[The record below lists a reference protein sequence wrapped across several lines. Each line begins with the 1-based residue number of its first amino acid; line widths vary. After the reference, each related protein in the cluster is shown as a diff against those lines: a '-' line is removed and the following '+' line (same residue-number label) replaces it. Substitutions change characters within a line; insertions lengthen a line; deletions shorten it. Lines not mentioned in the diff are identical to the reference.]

1 LIQRRLRNDRKI
13 IQMIN
18 MLRRAAMQR
27 ILMAGAI
34 AVVATPSFA
43 QQPTDAQRSAIRSA
57 CRSDYMAHCAS
68 VPPGRVESL
77 QCLRKN
83 MSSLSSSC
91 QRTVNAIEAP
101 AAPAA
106 EKSQAPAAVPKAEA
120 PAATEP
126 AKSTESATPPAPAA
140 KAAASPSP
148 KKPSSAQVSA
158 IRSACRSDYQKSCAG
173 VPTGGAAALSCL
185 EKHSSQLSQG
195 CQQAVTAASGAS
207 TAGAPATGP
216 AAAAPAAATVPVQP
230 LVLRRMLPREELFVA
245 RTCGADIGALC
256 GGVPAGGGRIMRC
269 LATQL
274 ASLSPACSDVLTRFS
289 ASQ

>member
-1 LIQRRLRNDRKI
+1 
-13 IQMIN
+13 MIE
-18 MLRRAAMQR
+18 MLGRAAVQR
-27 ILMAGAI
+27 ILLAGAI
-34 AVVATPSFA
+34 AVVATPAFS

-57 CRSDYMAHCAS
+57 CRSDYVAHCAS
-68 VPPGRVESL
+68 VPPGGMESL

-91 QRTVNAIEAP
+91 QRAVSAIEAP

-106 EKSQAPAAVPKAEA
+106 ASEKSQAP
-120 PAATEP
+120 TTTP
-126 AKSTESATPPAPAA
+126 AKSPETSTPAAPAA
-140 KAAASPSP
+140 KAAASPVT

-185 EKHSSQLSQG
+185 EKHKSELSQG
-195 CQQAVTAASGAS
+195 CQQAVSAASGAS
-207 TAGAPATGP
+207 TANAPAG
-216 AAAAPAAATVPVQP
+216 AADQATAPAAATAPVQP

-245 RTCGADIGALC
+245 RTCGGDIGALC
-256 GGVPAGGGRIMRC
+256 AGVPAGGGRIMRC
-269 LATQL
+269 LAAQP

-289 ASQ
+289 VSQ

>member
-1 LIQRRLRNDRKI
+1 MIKI
-13 IQMIN
+13 
-18 MLRRAAMQR
+18 LGRAAVQR
-27 ILMAGAI
+27 ILLAGAI
-34 AVVATPSFA
+34 AAVATAAFA

-68 VPPGRVESL
+68 VPPGGMESL

-91 QRTVNAIEAP
+91 QRAVSAIEAP

-106 EKSQAPAAVPKAEA
+106 ASEKSQAPAASPKADS
-120 PAATEP
+120 PVAAEP
-126 AKSTESATPPAPAA
+126 AKSPETSTPAAPAA
-140 KAAASPSP
+140 KAAASPVT

-185 EKHSSQLSQG
+185 EKHKSELSQG
-195 CQQAVTAASGAS
+195 CQQAVSAASGAS
-207 TAGAPATGP
+207 TANAPAG
-216 AAAAPAAATVPVQP
+216 AADQATAPAAATAPVQP

-245 RTCGADIGALC
+245 RTCGGDIGALC
-256 GGVPAGGGRIMRC
+256 AGVPAGGGRIMRC
-269 LATQL
+269 LAAQP

-289 ASQ
+289 VSQ

>member
-1 LIQRRLRNDRKI
+1 
-13 IQMIN
+13 
-18 MLRRAAMQR
+18 MLRRDAVQR
-27 ILMAGAI
+27 TLMAVAI
-34 AVVATPSFA
+34 AVVATPAFS

-68 VPPGRVESL
+68 VPPGGMESL

-91 QRTVNAIEAP
+91 QRAVSAIEAP

-106 EKSQAPAAVPKAEA
+106 ASEKSQAPTASPKADS
-120 PAATEP
+120 PVAADP
-126 AKSTESATPPAPAA
+126 AKSPETSTPAAPAA
-140 KAAASPSP
+140 KAAASPVT

-185 EKHSSQLSQG
+185 EKHKSELSQD
-195 CQQAVTAASGAS
+195 CQQAVSGAS
-207 TAGAPATGP
+207 TANAPAGAPAADQT
-216 AAAAPAAATVPVQP
+216 AAPTAATAPMQP

-245 RTCGADIGALC
+245 RTCGGDIGALC
-256 GGVPAGGGRIMRC
+256 AGVPAGGGRIMRC
-269 LATQL
+269 LAAQP

-289 ASQ
+289 VSQ